1 MNQVLTTFLRFF
13 CTPILPQPGTC
24 RGSSPRLTAGTMTLA
39 GVLLFVPALSVFAGV
54 GDSTRITKTVPSF
67 TSYNRHPQIHSNRI
81 VWEGINTTTGSADI
95 YSYNNGW
102 VENISNHGD
111 YISYPPQI
119 SGTNIVW
126 AQDGG
131 GDDDIYLYDGTGV
144 TNLSNDYGGDDSS
157 PQIDGTNVVWR
168 GNSSGNW
175 DIYLY
180 DGADITNLS
189 NDAGRNDRAQISGSN
204 VVWQGNADGD
214 YDIYLHDGTDVTNL
228 SNDSA
233 DTDTWCCSP
242 QIDGSNVVWTSE
254 VDGNNDIYLYDGT
267 SPINLSDNSANNT
280 MPQISGSNVVW
291 SSNAD
296 GDYDIYLYDGTSVTN
311 LSNDYGGHD
320 FDPQIDG
327 TNVVWRGNTGGD
339 EEIYFY
345 DGSSVSILS
354 NNTADDRHP
363 QIFGNNVVWQGP
375 EMTAGDFFA
384 PHMTAEIYV
393 SWWIGPGADLSHMD
407 LRGQDISGLDLTAAD
422 LTEAN
427 LTGADFSGTI
437 LTGINFDN
445 ALLPSAL
452 PSLPVINGANV
463 RVQGALAVSGI
474 ASVDT
479 GGLLSVTSDS
489 FTATGVNMQ
498 GGNITAAWHG
508 LDLDEIGDISGHG
521 RLFGDVELG
530 ASGAIAG
537 SGAGLELFGHVSGTG
552 TISGTSIF
560 GNVSPGNSAGQLGL
574 TDVVLS
580 SAGTLNLEIGGTDT
594 QQYDQVTLAGTMS
607 LAGDLEVQL
616 IDSFVPQVG
625 NVFSLF
631 NLAESVNLQGG
642 FSDILLPEL
651 ASGVWDA
658 TGLLSSGNLLVI
670 SPGPNPCGLG
680 GDAGCNTADLDAL
693 YAVFNTSV
701 PPTDALF
708 DLNSDN
714 VVDAADLNE
723 WLSLAATENGH
734 SSAYLRGDTD
744 LDRNVDLADYSALAS
759 NFDPTGSLGSHGWD
773 HGNSDGDSDVDLA
786 DYNALASNFSP
797 AGYDDAAVPEP
808 TSLCLLLTALL
819 VLARVRF

>member
-1 MNQVLTTFLRFF
+1 
-13 CTPILPQPGTC
+13 
-24 RGSSPRLTAGTMTLA
+24 MTLA

-54 GDSTRITKTVPSF
+54 GDSTRITKIVPSV
-67 TSYNRHPQIHSNRI
+67 TSSNRDPQISGGLV

-95 YSYNNGW
+95 YSYNNGSQL
-102 VENISNHGD
+102 NISNHGD

-119 SGTNIVW
+119 SGTNFVW
-126 AQDGG
+126 AGGGG
-131 GDDDIYLYDGTGV
+131 GDDDIYFYNGGSV
-144 TNLSNDYGGDDSS
+144 TNLSNNYGGDDSE

-175 DIYLY
+175 DIYLH
-180 DGADITNLS
+180 DGTGVTNLS
-189 NDAGRNDRAQISGSN
+189 DDSGFNQTPQIDGTN
-204 VVWQGNADGD
+204 VVWRGNADGN
-214 YDIYLHDGTDVTNL
+214 YDIYLHDGVSVTNL
-228 SNDSA
+228 SDNSA
-233 DTDTWCCSP
+233 NNYGARISGT
-242 QIDGSNVVWTSE
+242 NVVWRS
-254 VDGNNDIYLYDGT
+254 DANGNNDIYLYDGT
-267 SPINLSDNSANNT
+267 SVTNLSDNTIPGAESPNNT
-280 MPQISGSNVVW
+280 MTQISGTNVVW

-296 GDYDIYLYDGTSVTN
+296 GDYDIYLYDGTGVTN
-311 LSNDYGGHD
+311 LSNDYGGDD

-339 EEIYFY
+339 DEIYFY
-345 DGSSVSILS
+345 DGTSVSMLS
-354 NNTADDRHP
+354 NNTGDDRLP
-363 QIFGNNVVWQGP
+363 QISGNNVVWQGP
-375 EMTAGDFFA
+375 ETWYFDPIADV
-384 PHMTAEIYV
+384 YV
-393 SWWIGPGADLSHMD
+393 SWWIGPGADLSHID
-407 LRGQDISGLDLTAAD
+407 LRGEDLSDLDLTAAD

-427 LTGADFSGTI
+427 LSGADFSGTI
-437 LTGINFDN
+437 LTGTNFNN

-463 RVQGALAVSGI
+463 RVQGALAVSGLVH
-474 ASVDT
+474 VDT
-479 GGLLSVTSDS
+479 DGLLSVTSDS

-521 RLFGDVELG
+521 RLFGDVDLG
-530 ASGAIAG
+530 TSGTIAG

-552 TISGTSIF
+552 TITGTTIF

-607 LAGDLEVQL
+607 LAGDLQVQL

-625 NVFSLF
+625 DIFSLF
-631 NLAESVNLQGG
+631 NLAPSTNLLGG

-680 GDAGCNTADLDAL
+680 GDSGCSTADLDAL
-693 YAVFNTSV
+693 YGVFNTNV
-701 PPTDALF
+701 PPTDAVF

-744 LDRNVDLADYSALAS
+744 LDRNVDLADYSALAT
-759 NFDPTGSLGSHGWD
+759 NFDPTGSLGSHGWG
-773 HGNSDGDSDVDLA
+773 HGNSDGDNDVDLA
-786 DYNALASNFSP
+786 DYNVLASNFSP
-797 AGYDDAAVPEP
+797 AGYGAAAVPEP